1 MKTIIS
7 VYNSGGKGK
16 SSTILEL
23 ANLFLAIPGCNIIF
37 SSKPAAKLSVDF
49 RLVIEISGKVIALE
63 SQGDPG
69 THLQK
74 RLDDIV
80 SKYSPDLM
88 ICTCRTRGETVA
100 AVYNIAK
107 NNSYDLIW
115 STTYQTKH
123 SHQLVNRLKAEH
135 LQDLI
140 IKMRLI

>member
-1 MKTIIS
+1 MKTIIA
-7 VYNSGGKGK
+7 VYNSSGKGK

-23 ANLFLAIPGCNIIF
+23 ANLLLATPGCNIIF
-37 SSKPAAKLSVDF
+37 SSKPATKLSVDF
-49 RLVIEISGKVIALE
+49 RLVIELSGKVIALE

-69 THLQK
+69 THLQN

-80 SKYSPDLM
+80 NKYKPNL
-88 ICTCRTRGETVA
+88 IFCTCRTRGETVA

-107 NNSYDLIW
+107 ANSYDLIW
-115 STTYQTKH
+115 STTYETKH

-140 IKMRLI
+140 IKIEII